1 MAIVE
6 IVFNRTKNN
15 FEEALTITSS
25 GLSFSST
32 FIKNQKL
39 EQKQSVKFYKDDEN
53 EFWLGFDFFDDKIV
67 PNALALQSASVD
79 GKPKFTRTLKA
90 AKLFSESVHLQAIR
104 KNPNKASKVFEIK
117 KDKVNGKFYIT
128 LRPTFDK
135 SISFS
140 DKNTIDAR
148 AQGIYRYLNSD
159 GVVVYIGKGFI
170 RDRANSQERAKW
182 QIKTIEYSVL
192 QTDEECLKWEA
203 FYLNEY
209 ESQYGSIPIFNEI
222 KGHAEK

>member
-15 FEEALTITSS
+15 FEEALTVTSS

-53 EFWLGFDFFDDKIV
+53 PFWLGFDFFDDKIV
-67 PNALALQSASVD
+67 PNALALQSASVE
-79 GKPKFTRTLKA
+79 GKPKYTRTLKA
-90 AKLFSESVHLQAIR
+90 AKLFSESVYLQAVR
-104 KNPNKASKVFEIK
+104 SNPNKASKVFEIR

-128 LRPTFDK
+128 LRPTFEK
-135 SISFS
+135 SINFN
-140 DKNTIDAR
+140 DRNLIEAR
-148 AQGIYRYLNSD
+148 AQGIYRYLNTNGD
-159 GVVVYIGKGFI
+159 VVYIGKGFI
-170 RDRANSQERAKW
+170 RDRANSQERSKW
-182 QIKTIEYSVL
+182 QIKTIEYSIL
-192 QTDEECLKWEA
+192 QTEEESLKWEA

-209 ESQYGSIPIFNEI
+209 ESQHGSIPMFNEI
-222 KGHAEK
+222 KGHSDK